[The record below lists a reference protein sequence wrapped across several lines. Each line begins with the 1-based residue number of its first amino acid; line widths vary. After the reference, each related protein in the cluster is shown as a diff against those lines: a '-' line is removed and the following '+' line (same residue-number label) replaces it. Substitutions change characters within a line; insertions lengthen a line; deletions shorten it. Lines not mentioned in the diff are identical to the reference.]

1 MKTLVIDMDLE
12 YAATLGHVLKRQ
24 GCQVHIVSTTREAI
38 ASLQGQRFDVILMD
52 IKGLSSSLSVMVI
65 LQKLYKDV
73 SRQVNS
79 PRICLMSNSPASSLL
94 SQVRSNGTLESIPSN
109 AESILRIVRSTDDSN
124 VVLVAG
130 DAASTELK
138 RTLLREGYPTV
149 VVRSLDDAIRQL
161 FDGTYPVVFLET
173 GATDLAY
180 SEEFLILRRLTAEPL
195 ACLASTQTDSYL
207 RHVVKPHKIVEITEL
222 LSDLQKDIGDAQL
235 RMAAGRA

>member
-1 MKTLVIDMDLE
+1 MRTLVIDMDPE
-12 YAATLGHVLKRQ
+12 YAATLGRILKSQ
-24 GCQVHIVSTTREAI
+24 GCQVHIVSTTREAV

-52 IKGLSSSLSVMVI
+52 IRGLSSSVLVI
-65 LQKLYKDV
+65 LQELYNNV
-73 SRQVNS
+73 SRHTNS
-79 PRICLMSNSPASSLL
+79 PRICLMSNSPSSSLL
-94 SQVRSNGTLESIPSN
+94 SEVRSNGALESIPAN

-130 DAASTELK
+130 DAASTEMK
-138 RTLLREGYPTV
+138 RTLLQEGYPAV

-173 GATDLAY
+173 GATALAY
-180 SEEFLILRRLTAEPL
+180 SGEFLILRRLTAEPL

-207 RHVVKPHKIVEITEL
+207 RHVVKPHKVVEITEL
-222 LSDLQKDIGDAQL
+222 LSDLQKDIGDAEL